1 MQGELGEKKLGVR
14 RVRTARMVLIYS
26 EVGGDYK
33 TAYQEAIPEE
43 AKLTRRVV
51 LHGNYNHYAIIPSP
65 RYVRMP

>member
-26 EVGGDYK
+26 EVGSDYK

-43 AKLTRRVV
+43 AKLTRRGRFTWK
-51 LHGNYNHYAIIPSP
+51 L
-65 RYVRMP
+65 